1 MKRHVVI
8 LFVLLF
14 GSQLAFGQG
23 NSAKVELYPVPLRQ
37 NKLSVRMASSI
48 AQKARTL
55 ELRNFIGKKLRT
67 IQCDGKKILEFDDMR
82 QFPEGI
88 YVVLVK
94 GKNGKIESTAKFM
107 ISK

>member
-1 MKRHVVI
+1 MKSSVLI
-8 LFVLLF
+8 LFILLF
-14 GSQLAFGQG
+14 GSQLAFSQG
-23 NSAKVELYPVPLRQ
+23 KSSKVELYPVPLRQ
-37 NKLSVRMASSI
+37 DKLSVRMTSST
-48 AQKARTL
+48 AQKAKTL

-67 IQCDGKKILEFDDMR
+67 IQCEGKKVMEFDDMR